1 MQIKQRLESKM
12 GRRIRVIISLIIFTV
27 SLFLLYNLEQDYQLN
42 DIFLEIKQ
50 FAPSK
55 ILLAVLLTLVS
66 YLLLTLYDYLAIR
79 KLKSPLSYQ
88 QIAPVSFLAF
98 TFSNTIGFSLL
109 TGTSIRYKFYSEL
122 GLSGNNITQVVLA
135 CSVTFFLGL
144 FFICGLALISF
155 PAEQLSDLPLPTWF
169 FSLNRVIGILML
181 LGVISYFV
189 FSLIW
194 KRSIHFR
201 GFELAP
207 PIFSLSLKQFLV
219 SSIDWIV
226 VGTLFYSL
234 LPEVDGLSYLQVLSI
249 FFVANAIGVL
259 AHVPGGIGVFET
271 VVTVTLSQYL
281 PAEQILSSVIIYR
294 LMYYIV
300 PFVLAV
306 MYFVAT
312 LVLTNK
318 DKFSKLNV
326 NLQIVRQ
333 LLPPL
338 LSISVFGVGLVLL
351 LSVVNPSIIHKYHWL
366 GEIVPLPIVEL
377 SSLIL
382 SASAILLLL
391 LSHGL
396 FKRYQKAFELTQK
409 LLLVAMVFIVLKGA
423 QWQISLA
430 LGLIYLLML
439 PCEQVFYRQG
449 SIVGIKY
456 SFGWALSLAAA
467 LFLMMWVLFFAYQDV
482 DYDHSLWFTFS
493 QDSHVSRALR
503 GGAVALV
510 ILLIFAF
517 RYVLAMRRP
526 QTRLL
531 DEHTLSCAM
540 DIVANAPSSHGFLA
554 LVQDKSLLF
563 NEDNDAFLMY
573 ARAGHCWVVM
583 GDPIGNPDKFDDLL
597 WQFRELCD
605 AYDGWPVFY
614 QVTQKYLPHFLEQG
628 LSLYKLGE
636 EAIVP
641 LAEFDLQSSKYRSLR
656 QSHAKALREGLRFKI
671 IEASEVKALL
681 PTLEVISSS
690 WLKAKQ
696 GREKGFSVGYFS
708 AAYLCA
714 TPMAL
719 VYLND
724 ELVAFSNVWASAAK
738 IEFSVDLMRYQPS
751 LSGSNIMDFLFTELL
766 QWGKQQGYQLFN
778 LGMAPM
784 SGLTDRALVPF
795 WTKLA
800 KTVYKKG
807 NKFYNF
813 QGLRR
818 YKDKFNPRWE
828 AKYLICYGGL
838 SLPVVVG
845 SLVTLT
851 SRGTTGVFKK

>member
-1 MQIKQRLESKM
+1 M

-27 SLFLLYNLEQDYQLN
+27 SLLLLYNLEQDYQLN
-42 DIFLEIKQ
+42 DILAEVKLFLFSQ
-50 FAPSK
+50 
-55 ILLAVLLTLVS
+55 LALAIALTVTS
-66 YLLLTLYDYLAIR
+66 YLILTLYDYLAI
-79 KLKSPLSYQ
+79 KQLGSSLSYKKV
-88 QIAPVSFLAF
+88 APVSFLAF

-122 GLSGNNITQVVLA
+122 GLSGNQITQIVLA

-144 FFICGLALISF
+144 FFICGIALINF
-155 PAEQLSDLPLPTWF
+155 PAQQLANLPLPTWL
-169 FSLNRVIGILML
+169 FSLSRVFGVLML
-181 LGVISYFV
+181 LGVVGYFL
-189 FSLIW
+189 FSLWRKKPIY
-194 KRSIHFR
+194 FR
-201 GFELAP
+201 GFEFAP
-207 PIFSLSLKQFLV
+207 PELPQSLKQFVV
-219 SSIDWIV
+219 STLDWLV
-226 VGTLFYSL
+226 VGTLFYCL
-234 LPEVDGLSYLQVLSI
+234 LPAVDGLSYLQVLSI

-259 AHVPGGIGVFET
+259 AHVPGGIGVFES

-281 PAEQILSSVIIYR
+281 PVEQILGSVIVYR
-294 LMYYIV
+294 VIYYIV
-300 PFVLAV
+300 PFMLALI
-306 MYFVAT
+306 YFVVG
-312 LVLTNK
+312 LVLNNK
-318 DKFSKLNV
+318 DKLSKINIDLH
-326 NLQIVRQ
+326 IVRQ
-333 LLPPL
+333 LLPSL
-338 LSISVFGVGLVLL
+338 LSISVFSVGLVLL
-351 LSVVNPSIIHKYHWL
+351 LSVVNPSIMHKYHWL

-382 SASAILLLL
+382 SASGILLLL

-396 FKRYQKAFELTQK
+396 FKRYQKAFVLTQK
-409 LLLVAMVFIVLKGA
+409 LLLVAIVFIVLKGA
-423 QWQISLA
+423 EWQISLA

-449 SIVGIKY
+449 SIVGVKY
-456 SFGWALSLAAA
+456 SFGWLLSLAAA
-467 LFLMMWVLFFAYQDV
+467 LFLMVWVLFFAYQDV
-482 DYDHSLWFTFS
+482 EYDHSLWLTFS

-503 GGAVALV
+503 GGAIALA
-510 ILLIFAF
+510 ILFGFAI
-517 RYVLAMRRP
+517 RYVLAVRKPDTRR
-526 QTRLL
+526 L
-531 DEHTLSCAM
+531 DSSALSCAM
-540 DIVANAPSSHGFLA
+540 GIVADAPSSHGYLA

-563 NEDNDAFLMY
+563 NEDKDAFLMY

-583 GDPIGNPDKFDDLL
+583 GDPIGNQDKFDDLL
-597 WQFRELCD
+597 WQFREQCD

-636 EAIVP
+636 EAIVS
-641 LAEFDLQSSKYRSLR
+641 LAEFELQSSKYRSLR
-656 QSHAKALREGLRFKI
+656 QSHAKALREGLSFKLI
-671 IEASEVKALL
+671 DASEVQSLL
-681 PTLEVISSS
+681 PTLEAISTS

-719 VYLND
+719 VYLNG

-738 IEFSVDLMRYQPS
+738 MEFSVDLMRYLPN

-766 QWGKQQGYQLFN
+766 LWGKQQGYQQFN

-784 SGLTDRALVPF
+784 SGLTDRAIVPF

-838 SLPVVVG
+838 SLPVVLG

-851 SRGTTGVFKK
+851 SRGATGVFKK

>member
-1 MQIKQRLESKM
+1 M

-144 FFICGLALISF
+144 FFICGLALINF

-300 PFVLAV
+300 PFILAL

-614 QVTQKYLPHFLEQG
+614 QVTQRYLPHFLEQG

-738 IEFSVDLMRYQPS
+738 IEFSVDLMRYEPS

>member
-1 MQIKQRLESKM
+1 M

-88 QIAPVSFLAF
+88 QVAPVSFLAF

-144 FFICGLALISF
+144 FFICGLALINF

-189 FSLIW
+189 FSLMW

-300 PFVLAV
+300 PFVLAL

>member
-1 MQIKQRLESKM
+1 M

-79 KLKSPLSYQ
+79 ELKSPLSYQ
-88 QIAPVSFLAF
+88 QVAPVSFLAF

-144 FFICGLALISF
+144 FFICGLALINF
-155 PAEQLSDLPLPTWF
+155 PTEQLSDLPLPTWF

-300 PFVLAV
+300 PFVLAL

-614 QVTQKYLPHFLEQG
+614 QVTQRYLPHFLEQG

-738 IEFSVDLMRYQPS
+738 IEFSVDLMRYEPS

-766 QWGKQQGYQLFN
+766 LWGKQQGYQQFN

>member
-1 MQIKQRLESKM
+1 M

-79 KLKSPLSYQ
+79 ELKSPLSYQ
-88 QIAPVSFLAF
+88 QVAPVSFLAF

-144 FFICGLALISF
+144 FFICGLALINF

-189 FSLIW
+189 FSLMW

-300 PFVLAV
+300 PFVLAL

-614 QVTQKYLPHFLEQG
+614 QVTQRYLPHFLEQG

-738 IEFSVDLMRYQPS
+738 IEFSVDLMRYEPS

-766 QWGKQQGYQLFN
+766 LWGKQQGYQQFN

>member
-1 MQIKQRLESKM
+1 M

-79 KLKSPLSYQ
+79 ELKSPLSYQ
-88 QIAPVSFLAF
+88 QVAPVSFLAF

-189 FSLIW
+189 FSLMW

-300 PFVLAV
+300 PFVLAL

-738 IEFSVDLMRYQPS
+738 IEFSVDLMRYEPS

-766 QWGKQQGYQLFN
+766 LWGKQQGYQLFN

>member
-1 MQIKQRLESKM
+1 M

-189 FSLIW
+189 FSLMW

-300 PFVLAV
+300 PFVLAL

-614 QVTQKYLPHFLEQG
+614 QVTQRYLPHFLEQG

-738 IEFSVDLMRYQPS
+738 IEFSVDLMRYEPS

>member
-1 MQIKQRLESKM
+1 M

-79 KLKSPLSYQ
+79 ELKSPLSYQ
-88 QIAPVSFLAF
+88 QVAPVSFLAF

-144 FFICGLALISF
+144 FFICGLALINF

-300 PFVLAV
+300 PFILAL

-409 LLLVAMVFIVLKGA
+409 LLLVAMVFIVLKGG

-510 ILLIFAF
+510 ILLIFGF

-614 QVTQKYLPHFLEQG
+614 QVTQRYLPHFLEQG

>member
-1 MQIKQRLESKM
+1 M

-79 KLKSPLSYQ
+79 ELRSRLSYQ
-88 QIAPVSFLAF
+88 QVAPVSFLAF

-144 FFICGLALISF
+144 FFICGLALINF

-189 FSLIW
+189 FSLMW

-300 PFVLAV
+300 PFVLAL

-738 IEFSVDLMRYQPS
+738 IEFSVDLMRYEPS

>member
-1 MQIKQRLESKM
+1 M

-79 KLKSPLSYQ
+79 ELRSPLSYQ

-300 PFVLAV
+300 PFVLAL

-738 IEFSVDLMRYQPS
+738 IEFSVDLMRYEPS

-766 QWGKQQGYQLFN
+766 LWGKQQGYQLFN

>member
-1 MQIKQRLESKM
+1 M

-42 DIFLEIKQ
+42 DIILEIKQ

-79 KLKSPLSYQ
+79 ELKSPLSYQ
-88 QIAPVSFLAF
+88 QVAPVSFLAF

-144 FFICGLALISF
+144 FFICGLALINF

-300 PFVLAV
+300 PFVLAL

-573 ARAGHCWVVM
+573 ARAGHCWIVM

>member
-1 MQIKQRLESKM
+1 M

-79 KLKSPLSYQ
+79 ELKSPLSYQ
-88 QIAPVSFLAF
+88 QVAPVSFLAF

-144 FFICGLALISF
+144 FFICGLALINF

-189 FSLIW
+189 FSLMW

-300 PFVLAV
+300 PFVLAL

-382 SASAILLLL
+382 SASAISLLL

-614 QVTQKYLPHFLEQG
+614 QVTQRYLPHFLEQG

-738 IEFSVDLMRYQPS
+738 IEFSVDLMRYEPS

-766 QWGKQQGYQLFN
+766 LWGKQQGYQQFN

>member
-1 MQIKQRLESKM
+1 M

-144 FFICGLALISF
+144 FFICGLALINF

-300 PFVLAV
+300 PFVLAL

-738 IEFSVDLMRYQPS
+738 IEFSVDLMRYEPS

-766 QWGKQQGYQLFN
+766 LWGKQQGYQQFN

>member
-1 MQIKQRLESKM
+1 M

-79 KLKSPLSYQ
+79 ELKSPLSYQ
-88 QIAPVSFLAF
+88 QVAPVSFLAF

-144 FFICGLALISF
+144 FFICGLALINF

-189 FSLIW
+189 FSLMW

-300 PFVLAV
+300 PFVLAL

-738 IEFSVDLMRYQPS
+738 IEFSVDLMRYEPS

-766 QWGKQQGYQLFN
+766 LWGKQQGYQQFN

-784 SGLTDRALVPF
+784 AGLTDRALVPF

-851 SRGTTGVFKK
+851 SRSTTGVFKK

>member
-1 MQIKQRLESKM
+1 M

-79 KLKSPLSYQ
+79 ELRSPLSYQ
-88 QIAPVSFLAF
+88 QVAPVSFLAF

-144 FFICGLALISF
+144 FFICGLALINF

-189 FSLIW
+189 FSLMW

-300 PFVLAV
+300 PFVLAL

-614 QVTQKYLPHFLEQG
+614 QVTQRYLPHFLEQG

-738 IEFSVDLMRYQPS
+738 IEFSVDLMRYEPS

-766 QWGKQQGYQLFN
+766 LWGKQQGYQQFN

>member
-1 MQIKQRLESKM
+1 M

-55 ILLAVLLTLVS
+55 ILLAVLLSLVS

-79 KLKSPLSYQ
+79 ELKSPLSYQ
-88 QIAPVSFLAF
+88 QVAPVSFLAF

-144 FFICGLALISF
+144 FFICGLALINF

-194 KRSIHFR
+194 KRSIQFR

-300 PFVLAV
+300 PFILAL

-614 QVTQKYLPHFLEQG
+614 QVTQRYLPHFLEQG

-738 IEFSVDLMRYQPS
+738 IEFSVDLMRYEPS

-766 QWGKQQGYQLFN
+766 LWGKQQGYQLFN

>member
-1 MQIKQRLESKM
+1 M

-79 KLKSPLSYQ
+79 ELRSPLSYQ
-88 QIAPVSFLAF
+88 QVAPVSFLAF

-144 FFICGLALISF
+144 FFICGLALINF

-181 LGVISYFV
+181 LGVISYFI
-189 FSLIW
+189 FSLMW

-207 PIFSLSLKQFLV
+207 PIFSLSLKQFIV

-300 PFVLAV
+300 PFVLAL

-614 QVTQKYLPHFLEQG
+614 QVTQRYLPHFLEQG

-738 IEFSVDLMRYQPS
+738 IEFSVDLMRYEPS

-766 QWGKQQGYQLFN
+766 LWGKQQGYQLFN

>member
-1 MQIKQRLESKM
+1 M

-79 KLKSPLSYQ
+79 ELKSPLSYQ
-88 QIAPVSFLAF
+88 QVAPVSFLAF

-144 FFICGLALISF
+144 FFICGLALINF

-189 FSLIW
+189 FSLMW

-300 PFVLAV
+300 PFVLAL

-738 IEFSVDLMRYQPS
+738 IEFSVDLMRYEPS

-766 QWGKQQGYQLFN
+766 LWGKQQGYQQFN

>member
-1 MQIKQRLESKM
+1 M

-189 FSLIW
+189 FSLMW

-300 PFVLAV
+300 PFVLAL

-614 QVTQKYLPHFLEQG
+614 QVTQRYLPHFLEQG

-738 IEFSVDLMRYQPS
+738 IEFSVDLMRYEPS

-766 QWGKQQGYQLFN
+766 LWGKQQGYQQFN

>member
-1 MQIKQRLESKM
+1 M

-79 KLKSPLSYQ
+79 ELKSPLSYQ
-88 QIAPVSFLAF
+88 QVAPVSFLAF

-144 FFICGLALISF
+144 FFICGLALINF

-189 FSLIW
+189 FSLMW
-194 KRSIHFR
+194 KRSIQFR

-300 PFVLAV
+300 PFILAL

-439 PCEQVFYRQG
+439 PCEQIFYRQG

-573 ARAGHCWVVM
+573 TRAGHCWVVM

-614 QVTQKYLPHFLEQG
+614 QVTQRYLPHFLEQG

-738 IEFSVDLMRYQPS
+738 IEFSVDLMRYEPS

-766 QWGKQQGYQLFN
+766 LWGKQQGYQQFN

>member
-1 MQIKQRLESKM
+1 M

-79 KLKSPLSYQ
+79 ELRSPLSYQ

-144 FFICGLALISF
+144 FFICGLALINF

-300 PFVLAV
+300 PFVLAL

-738 IEFSVDLMRYQPS
+738 IEFSVDLMRYEPS

>member
-1 MQIKQRLESKM
+1 M

-79 KLKSPLSYQ
+79 ELKSPLSYQ
-88 QIAPVSFLAF
+88 QVAPVSFLAF

-189 FSLIW
+189 FSLMW
-194 KRSIHFR
+194 KRSIQFR

-300 PFVLAV
+300 PFILAL

-439 PCEQVFYRQG
+439 PCEQIFYRQG

-573 ARAGHCWVVM
+573 TRAGHCWVVM

-614 QVTQKYLPHFLEQG
+614 QVTQRYLPHFLEQG

-738 IEFSVDLMRYQPS
+738 IEFSVDLMRYEPS

-766 QWGKQQGYQLFN
+766 LWGKQQGYQQFN

>member
-1 MQIKQRLESKM
+1 M

-27 SLFLLYNLEQDYQLN
+27 SLFLLYNLEQNYQLN

-79 KLKSPLSYQ
+79 ELKSPLSYQ
-88 QIAPVSFLAF
+88 QVAPVSFLAF
-98 TFSNTIGFSLL
+98 TYSNTIGFSLL

-144 FFICGLALISF
+144 FFICGLALINF

-189 FSLIW
+189 FSLMW

-300 PFVLAV
+300 PFVLAL

>member
-1 MQIKQRLESKM
+1 
-12 GRRIRVIISLIIFTV
+12 
-27 SLFLLYNLEQDYQLN
+27 
-42 DIFLEIKQ
+42 
-50 FAPSK
+50 
-55 ILLAVLLTLVS
+55 
-66 YLLLTLYDYLAIR
+66 LLLTLYDYLAIR
-79 KLKSPLSYQ
+79 ELKSPLSYQ
-88 QIAPVSFLAF
+88 QVAPVSFLAF

-144 FFICGLALISF
+144 FFICGLALINF

-189 FSLIW
+189 FSLMW
-194 KRSIHFR
+194 KRSIQFR

-300 PFVLAV
+300 PFILAL

-439 PCEQVFYRQG
+439 PCEQIFYRQG

-573 ARAGHCWVVM
+573 TRAGHCWVVM

-614 QVTQKYLPHFLEQG
+614 QVTQRYLPHFLEQG

-738 IEFSVDLMRYQPS
+738 IEFSVDLMRYEPS

-766 QWGKQQGYQLFN
+766 LWGKQQGYQQFN

>member
-1 MQIKQRLESKM
+1 M

-300 PFVLAV
+300 PFVLAL

-614 QVTQKYLPHFLEQG
+614 QVTQRYLPHFLEQG

-738 IEFSVDLMRYQPS
+738 IEFSVDLMRYEPS

-766 QWGKQQGYQLFN
+766 LWGKQQGYQLFN

>member
-1 MQIKQRLESKM
+1 M

-55 ILLAVLLTLVS
+55 ILLAVLLSLVS

-79 KLKSPLSYQ
+79 ELKSPLSYQ
-88 QIAPVSFLAF
+88 QVAPVSFLAF

-144 FFICGLALISF
+144 FFICGLALINF

-189 FSLIW
+189 FSLMW

-300 PFVLAV
+300 PFVLAL

-614 QVTQKYLPHFLEQG
+614 QVTQRYLPHFLEQG

-738 IEFSVDLMRYQPS
+738 IEFSVDLMRYEPS

-766 QWGKQQGYQLFN
+766 LWGKQQGYQQFN

>member
-1 MQIKQRLESKM
+1 M

-79 KLKSPLSYQ
+79 ELKSPLSYQ
-88 QIAPVSFLAF
+88 QVAPVSFLAF

-144 FFICGLALISF
+144 FFICGLALINF

-300 PFVLAV
+300 PFILAL

-439 PCEQVFYRQG
+439 PCEQIFYRQG

>member
-1 MQIKQRLESKM
+1 M
-12 GRRIRVIISLIIFTV
+12 GRRIHVIISLIIFTV

-55 ILLAVLLTLVS
+55 ILIAVLLTLVS

-88 QIAPVSFLAF
+88 QVAPVSFLAF

-144 FFICGLALISF
+144 FFICGLALINF

-189 FSLIW
+189 FSLMW

-300 PFVLAV
+300 PFVLAL

-439 PCEQVFYRQG
+439 SCEQVFYRQG

-456 SFGWALSLAAA
+456 SFGWALSLVAA

-614 QVTQKYLPHFLEQG
+614 QVTQRYLPHFLEQG

-738 IEFSVDLMRYQPS
+738 IEFSVDLMRYEPS

-766 QWGKQQGYQLFN
+766 LWGKQQGYQLFN

>member
-1 MQIKQRLESKM
+1 M

-144 FFICGLALISF
+144 FFICGLALINF

-189 FSLIW
+189 FSLMW

-300 PFVLAV
+300 PFVLAL

-738 IEFSVDLMRYQPS
+738 IEFSVDLMRYEPS

-766 QWGKQQGYQLFN
+766 LWGKQQGYQQFN

>member
-1 MQIKQRLESKM
+1 M

-88 QIAPVSFLAF
+88 QVAPVSFLAF

-144 FFICGLALISF
+144 FFICGLALINF

-189 FSLIW
+189 FSLMW

-300 PFVLAV
+300 PFVLAL

-382 SASAILLLL
+382 SASAISLLL

-614 QVTQKYLPHFLEQG
+614 QVTQRYLPHFLEQG

-738 IEFSVDLMRYQPS
+738 IEFSVDLMRYEPS

-766 QWGKQQGYQLFN
+766 LWGKQQGYQQFN

>member
-1 MQIKQRLESKM
+1 M

-79 KLKSPLSYQ
+79 ELKSPLSYQ
-88 QIAPVSFLAF
+88 QVAPVSFLAF

-144 FFICGLALISF
+144 FFICGLALINF

-300 PFVLAV
+300 PFVLAL

-409 LLLVAMVFIVLKGA
+409 LLLVAMVFIVLKGG

-510 ILLIFAF
+510 ILLIFGF

-614 QVTQKYLPHFLEQG
+614 QVTQRYLPHFLEQG

-738 IEFSVDLMRYQPS
+738 IEFSVDLMRYEPS

-766 QWGKQQGYQLFN
+766 LWGKQQGYQQFN

>member
-1 MQIKQRLESKM
+1 M

-79 KLKSPLSYQ
+79 ELKSPLSYQ
-88 QIAPVSFLAF
+88 QVAPVSFLAF

-144 FFICGLALISF
+144 FFICGLALINF

-300 PFVLAV
+300 PFVLAL

-738 IEFSVDLMRYQPS
+738 IEFSVDLMRYEPS

-766 QWGKQQGYQLFN
+766 LWGKQQGYQLFN

>member
-1 MQIKQRLESKM
+1 M

-144 FFICGLALISF
+144 FFICGLALINF

-189 FSLIW
+189 FSLMW
-194 KRSIHFR
+194 KRSIQFR

-300 PFVLAV
+300 PFILAL

-510 ILLIFAF
+510 ILLIFGF

-738 IEFSVDLMRYQPS
+738 IEFSVDLMRYEPS

-766 QWGKQQGYQLFN
+766 LWGKQQGYQQFN

>member
-1 MQIKQRLESKM
+1 M

-79 KLKSPLSYQ
+79 ELKSPLSYQ
-88 QIAPVSFLAF
+88 QVAPVSFLAF

-189 FSLIW
+189 FSLMW

-300 PFVLAV
+300 PFVLAL

-614 QVTQKYLPHFLEQG
+614 QVTQRYLPHFLEQG

-738 IEFSVDLMRYQPS
+738 IEFSVDLMRYEPS

-766 QWGKQQGYQLFN
+766 LWGKQQGYQLFN

>member
-1 MQIKQRLESKM
+1 M
-12 GRRIRVIISLIIFTV
+12 IISLIIFTV

-144 FFICGLALISF
+144 FFICGLALINF

-189 FSLIW
+189 FSLMW

-300 PFVLAV
+300 PFVLAL

-503 GGAVALV
+503 GGAVVLV

-738 IEFSVDLMRYQPS
+738 IEFSVDLMRYEPS

-766 QWGKQQGYQLFN
+766 LWGKQQGYQQFN

>member
-1 MQIKQRLESKM
+1 M

-144 FFICGLALISF
+144 FFICGLALINF

-300 PFVLAV
+300 PFVLAL

-738 IEFSVDLMRYQPS
+738 IEFSVDLMRYEPS

-766 QWGKQQGYQLFN
+766 LWGKQQGYQLFN

>member
-1 MQIKQRLESKM
+1 M

-79 KLKSPLSYQ
+79 ELKSPLSYQ
-88 QIAPVSFLAF
+88 QVAPVSFLAF

-189 FSLIW
+189 FSLMW
-194 KRSIHFR
+194 KRSIQFR

-300 PFVLAV
+300 PFVLAL

>member
-1 MQIKQRLESKM
+1 M

-79 KLKSPLSYQ
+79 ELRSPLSYQ

-144 FFICGLALISF
+144 FFICGLALINF

-189 FSLIW
+189 FSLMW

-300 PFVLAV
+300 PFVLAL

-526 QTRLL
+526 QTRQL

-795 WTKLA
+795 WTKIA

>member
-1 MQIKQRLESKM
+1 M

-79 KLKSPLSYQ
+79 ELKSPLSYQ
-88 QIAPVSFLAF
+88 QVAPVSFLAF

-144 FFICGLALISF
+144 FFICGLALINF

-300 PFVLAV
+300 PFVLAL

-614 QVTQKYLPHFLEQG
+614 QVTQRYLPHFLEQG

-738 IEFSVDLMRYQPS
+738 IEFSVDLMRYEPS

-766 QWGKQQGYQLFN
+766 LWGKQQGYQQFN